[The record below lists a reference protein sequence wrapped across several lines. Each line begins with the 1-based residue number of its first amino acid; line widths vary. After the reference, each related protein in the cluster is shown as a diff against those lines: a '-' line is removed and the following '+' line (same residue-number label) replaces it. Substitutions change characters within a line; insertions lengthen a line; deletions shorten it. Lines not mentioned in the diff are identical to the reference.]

1 MHHAGHLTTH
11 STELSFVGGWHGNIG
26 TVVTIK
32 AHYQAEGCFQ
42 HNKFATIED
51 FNSID
56 RFDRWGHNF
65 AIYLKTDK
73 KLLVGKGSKDEKTS
87 FLHILRCHEKKIIS
101 FRTNLDCAAFAK
113 NNRDS
118 CHGYQDSLYVG
129 NLLITSSV
137 LILGGHSE
145 V

>member
-73 KLLVGKGSKDEKTS
+73 KLLVGKGSKDEKHTS
-87 FLHILRCHEKKIIS
+87 FTYSDAMKKNYLLQDKPGLCGLCQEQQRLLSRLPGQPLHRKPS
-101 FRTNLDCAAFAK
+101 YYF
-113 NNRDS
+113 
-118 CHGYQDSLYVG
+118 
-129 NLLITSSV
+129 
-137 LILGGHSE
+137 LGAHSGWPQ
-145 V
+145 

>member
-42 HNKFATIED
+42 RNKFATIED

-73 KLLVGKGSKDEKTS
+73 RLLVGKGSKDEKTH
-87 FLHILRCHEKKIIS
+87 FLHILRCHEKKS
-101 FRTNLDCAAFAK
+101 SPSGQTWTVRPLPRTTETPFTVTRTAF
-113 NNRDS
+113 
-118 CHGYQDSLYVG
+118 
-129 NLLITSSV
+129 T
-137 LILGGHSE
+137 
-145 V
+145 